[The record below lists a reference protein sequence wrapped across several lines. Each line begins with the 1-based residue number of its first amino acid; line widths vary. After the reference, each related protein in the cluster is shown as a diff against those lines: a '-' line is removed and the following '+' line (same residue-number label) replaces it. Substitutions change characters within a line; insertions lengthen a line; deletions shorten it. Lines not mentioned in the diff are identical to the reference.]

1 MRPKKA
7 PKETETLNMNVEPL
21 MKWRPNET
29 VCLQYLSSRLCKPN
43 CTADHTYLLAPEKH
57 FMQSGLTEHSNRES
71 QTNQPHLS
79 PTTPS
84 QHGFNHS
91 QPRSGSGSGLGSRST
106 SPGVPNGPLDVSEL
120 DQKLD
125 RLNIENVT
133 SESTSYRLAAGQRI
147 SEYENAP
154 VMLSSKR
161 QSPHPGPAF
170 KVVNGQTPSPGV
182 QLTDFPN
189 EILTQVLSHL
199 HPDSHASVA
208 LVSKRFYALV
218 TTPYAWRAAFLRY
231 FPGHDVLDAALKNN
245 DQANGAKSSDR
256 IWSETR
262 FFTRLTALASWR
274 SEYLLRTR
282 LLRSVVRGKPG
293 SVGSSIRSS
302 EKPKRSSAILTY
314 NSKLPWMISNIH
326 AVFGDGKKDSKV
338 IHGTRDMG
346 IATYSDPTT
355 GKIDR
360 MGLDDDFAFQQLDEV
375 FPTQKFWGLD
385 DGHAAVPNVMD
396 VSQPYGMLGGEGF
409 PGGRVY
415 FKANGAL
422 RGKYLGQDNLI
433 IDMSPEIPKIPEL
446 IEAVSCVWIAK
457 SSNVIQATQ
466 SMVGMMSGS
475 TLGIVTTYALG
486 DNFSGVRYSN
496 GDMTARWALSPGVP
510 IVDIKVDDNYSLRRK
525 TLGRVWAVALN
536 ALGEVFYLREPPSP
550 PHSKGKIDNMARDAW
565 HNGRTVYWELI
576 ESTRRTAQPDE
587 FDKNA
592 VRGSYSP
599 RSPANSMNLSKQQI
613 VAEAKEIEKF
623 FWYKP
628 EHWRK
633 ACQGW
638 DMQRKLEVDFAGGD
652 DGAAG
657 EAIFAITIGQAQG
670 ERASVRRYVRCGGL
684 VKTPDVSG
692 ALTPV
697 APPVRPPQLNQTN
710 GSSIFASNVESPV
723 VEAAR
728 QPDNGVGVGKSAPQ
742 DLASAPFSLTSEEW
756 RFTEYPLPIFPNT
769 EISATAIDMS
779 TFAVMAVF
787 EDPLHSKSQTN
798 TPNTPTSKNFT
809 GEIPGRRARFLAVG
823 TDSGAILVWNMRDG
837 VSTNPVRVI
846 QTDSP
851 EISSLALS
859 SLYLVHG
866 GNDGLVQAWD
876 PLASTQEPIRTLNAK
891 SSGRIPRHILHSN
904 PALQHTEFFA
914 VRSISLDPDSTILR
928 GVLAFGTF
936 VRFWTYSSTNQLAGR
951 KRRNRNNHS
960 DVHSGGRMSRDKVN
974 SFIAAETDEL
984 WRDQELR
991 QRENER
997 LRKRFGVGGIDG
1009 LSEEEALQYVQMIS
1023 EETFGAEEERRRFGS
1038 SVDGSSSTTGST
1050 DTLTTTT
1057 EPSVSG
1063 GFGDGGARKNLLQ
1076 PVREDDE
1083 FEEQIQR
1090 AIRLSLL
1097 EGGGNGDGIVGGSG
1111 DSSPVDSG
1119 ENSGEYEFEVKVKV
1133 VSKKGKNSKGK
1144 GRASLNGGG
1153 GNAWAS
1159 GSGSGTASAG
1169 AGGTYQ
1175 QQQPVDFVFSGEA
1188 DFVGVDA
1195 EDDLALALRLSLE
1208 EEEARQRRAKQ
1219 EEEDAL
1225 VARGMAEDEFPI
1237 LEVKGKGKGRA
1248 V

>member
-1 MRPKKA
+1 
-7 PKETETLNMNVEPL
+7 
-21 MKWRPNET
+21 
-29 VCLQYLSSRLCKPN
+29 
-43 CTADHTYLLAPEKH
+43 
-57 FMQSGLTEHSNRES
+57 MQSGLTEHSNRES
-71 QTNQPHLS
+71 QTNQPYL
-79 PTTPS
+79 PRTTSS
-84 QHGFNHS
+84 QHGFNRS
-91 QPRSGSGSGLGSRST
+91 QPRSGSGPGSRST
-106 SPGVPNGPLDVSEL
+106 SPHVPSGPLDVSEL

-125 RLNIENVT
+125 RLSIENGT
-133 SESTSYRLAAGQRI
+133 SEPASYRLAAGHRI
-147 SEYENAP
+147 SDYENAP
-154 VMLSSKR
+154 MMLSSKR
-161 QSPHPGPAF
+161 QSPHPALAF
-170 KVVNGQTPSPGV
+170 KVVNGHTPSAGV

-231 FPGHDVLDAALKNN
+231 FPGHDVLDAAFKKSNG
-245 DQANGAKSSDR
+245 QAEEAESSDLIR
-256 IWSETR
+256 SETR
-262 FFTRLTALASWR
+262 LFTRLTSLASWR

-293 SVGSSIRSS
+293 SIGSSIRSS
-302 EKPKRSSAILTY
+302 EKSKKSSAVLTY
-314 NSKLPWMISNIH
+314 NSKLPWMISNVH
-326 AVFGDGKKDSKV
+326 AMFGDGKKDPKV
-338 IHGTRDMG
+338 IHGTRDVG

-375 FPTQKFWGLD
+375 FPALGFWGLD
-385 DGHAAVPNVMD
+385 DGQAAVPNVMD

-415 FKANGAL
+415 FKANGGL
-422 RGKYLGQDNLI
+422 RGKYLGQDNLS

-457 SSNVIQATQ
+457 SSNMIQATQ

-475 TLGIVTTYALG
+475 TLGVVTTYALG
-486 DNFSGVRYSN
+486 DYSSGVRYNN

-536 ALGEVFYLREPPSP
+536 ALGEVFYLREPPSL
-550 PHSKGKIDNMARDAW
+550 PHSKGKIDDMARDAW
-565 HNGRTVYWELI
+565 LNGRTVYWELI

-592 VRGSYSP
+592 IQGSYSP

-613 VAEAKEIEKF
+613 FAEAKEIEKF
-623 FWYKP
+623 FRYKP

-638 DMQRKLEVDFAGGD
+638 DMQRRLEVDFSAGD
-652 DGAAG
+652 DGGSG
-657 EAIFAITIGQAQG
+657 EAIFVITMGQAQG
-670 ERASVRRYVRCGGL
+670 ERASVRKYVRCGGL
-684 VKTPDVSG
+684 VKNPGVSG
-692 ALTPV
+692 VLTPISQ
-697 APPVRPPQLNQTN
+697 PVQPAELTQTN
-710 GSSIFASNVESPV
+710 GSSIFGTNMASPAVETTT
-723 VEAAR
+723 
-728 QPDNGVGVGKSAPQ
+728 QPTNGVDAVGTSEAL
-742 DLASAPFSLTSEEW
+742 DLGPGPLTLNSEEW
-756 RFTEYPLPIFPNT
+756 RFTEYPLPIFANT

-779 TFAVMAVF
+779 TFAVMAAF
-787 EDPLHSKSQTN
+787 EDPLHSRSSISVPS
-798 TPNTPTSKNFT
+798 TPASKHST
-809 GEIPGRRARFLAVG
+809 GEIPGRRARMLAVG
-823 TDSGAILVWNMRDG
+823 TDTGAILIWNMRDNT
-837 VSTNPVRVI
+837 STNPVRVI

-859 SLYLVHG
+859 ALYLVHG

-876 PLASTQEPIRTLNAK
+876 PLASTLEPIRTLNAK

-914 VRSISLDPDSTILR
+914 VRSISLDPNPTILR

-951 KRRNRNNHS
+951 KRRNRHNHS
-960 DVHSGGRMSRDKVN
+960 DVHTGGRMSRDKAS

-1023 EETFGAEEERRRFGS
+1023 EETFGVEEERRRFGS
-1038 SVDGSSSTTGST
+1038 SDGTSSTTGST
-1050 DTLTTTT
+1050 DTLTT

-1063 GFGDGGARKNLLQ
+1063 AAGGGSNANLE

-1111 DSSPVDSG
+1111 ESSPVDSG
-1119 ENSGEYEFEVKVKV
+1119 ENSWEYDFEVKVKV
-1133 VSKKGKNSKGK
+1133 SKKGNSKGK
-1144 GRASLNGGG
+1144 GRTPLSGG
-1153 GNAWAS
+1153 GNAS
-1159 GSGSGTASAG
+1159 GSGSASAG
-1169 AGGTYQ
+1169 PGLSYQ
-1175 QQQPVDFVFSGEA
+1175 EPQHSEEPSFGFVGEA
-1188 DFVGVDA
+1188 DLCVDA
-1195 EDDLALALRLSLE
+1195 DDDLALALRLSLE
-1208 EEEARQRRAKQ
+1208 EEEARQRMAKQ

-1225 VARGMAEDEFPI
+1225 IARGMAEDEFPS
-1237 LEVKGKGKGRA
+1237 LEVKGKGKGKA